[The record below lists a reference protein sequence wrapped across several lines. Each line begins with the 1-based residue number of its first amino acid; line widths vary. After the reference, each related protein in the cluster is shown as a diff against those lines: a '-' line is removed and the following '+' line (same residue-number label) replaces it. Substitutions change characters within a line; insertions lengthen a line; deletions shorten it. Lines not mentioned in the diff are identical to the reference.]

1 MMRRA
6 IRALTRGVVLAC
18 LSFSIGK
25 SSSTSTFLSQ
35 SSIRRPFSTS
45 RRLKAIESGRT
56 GCRRGPLLI
65 SKSSRGGLSSFRL
78 LCRLIIS
85 SGRTSLGTS
94 SSLNLSSMSS
104 RRGPFQ
110 ISQMPWLTHLWSSF
124 RIQSCWRFSW
134 TSCSRGPISMTLWQ
148 CVPPWTL
155 WLSGSITLSE
165 RGFSSLPISTSHS
178 SLRA

>member
-1 MMRRA
+1 MMRRV
-6 IRALTRGVVLAC
+6 IKALTRGVGLAC
-18 LSFSIGK
+18 LSFSIGR

-45 RRLKAIESGRT
+45 RRLSAIRSGRT
-56 GCRRGPLLI
+56 GYRKDLWLTSR
-65 SKSSRGGLSSFRL
+65 SSRGGQSSFRL
-78 LCRLIIS
+78 QCRLIIS
-85 SGRTSLGTS
+85 SGKTSPDTS

-104 RRGPFQ
+104 RRGPYQ
-110 ISQMPWLTHLWSSF
+110 ISQMPWLTPLWFSF
-124 RIQSCWRFSW
+124 RIQSCWRFLW
-134 TSCSRGPISMTLWQ
+134 TSCSRGPTSMTLWQ

-165 RGFSSLPISTSHS
+165 KGFSSLRISTSLS